1 MPEHDF
7 SLVDAA
13 IVDTQSNSLRLM
25 RDVLG
30 RLGIKRLETFSNFKD
45 AAARLGGATPDL
57 LLIDADGE
65 EAEAEAF
72 KLVRSIRN
80 DVNTPNPFASVIVTT
95 WQPTPVLLMRVTNSG
110 ADDLL
115 VKPVSPKQVLERIT
129 SLMKERRGFVVT
141 SDYTGPDRRKSPREG
156 AQIPLLDVPNTLKLK
171 ATGKWSTTN
180 IRQLMATAV
189 RKVSEQKVLRSG
201 VQAAFLVEFARVG
214 LLKDPPD
221 RMAIDHIA
229 RVPGVVDELVRR
241 LPDDRDTAAAKTA
254 ARALRHLIELI
265 RAKADA
271 GTADGGG
278 VERAVTLSHDLLQAS
293 DPNRP
298 LEAMVREVEA
308 AVAGYRN
315 RLEQLAQAKAAE
327 AARVAAAAEGGEEA
341 KAS

>member
-1 MPEHDF
+1 MPDYDF

-13 IVDTQSNSLRLM
+13 IVDNQSNGLRLM

-30 RLGIKRLETFSNFKD
+30 RLGIKKVETYSSFKD
-45 AAARLGGATPDL
+45 AAAKLAGATPDL
-57 LLIDADGE
+57 VLIDADGE
-65 EAEAEAF
+65 EAEVEAF

-80 DVNTPNPFASVIVTT
+80 DANTPNPFAGLIVTT

-115 VKPVSPKQVLERIT
+115 VKPVSPKQVLERIGT
-129 SLMKERRGFVVT
+129 LIKDRRGFVVT
-141 SDYTGPDRRKSPREG
+141 ADYTGPDRRKSPREG

-180 IRQLMATAV
+180 IRQLMTQAV
-189 RKVSEQKVLRSG
+189 RQVSEQKVLRSA

-214 LLKDPPD
+214 LLNDPPD

-229 RVPGVVDELVRR
+229 RVPAVVDELVRR
-241 LPDDRDTAAAKTA
+241 LPDDRDTTAAKTA
-254 ARALRHLIELI
+254 GRALRQLVELV

-278 VERAVTLSHDLLQAS
+278 VERAVSLSHELMQAS
-293 DPNRP
+293 DPKRP
-298 LEAMVREVEA
+298 LESMVREVEA
-308 AVAGYRN
+308 AVAGYRS
-315 RLEQLAQAKAAE
+315 RLEQLALAKAAE
-327 AARVAAAAEGGEEA
+327 AARAAADGGEEA